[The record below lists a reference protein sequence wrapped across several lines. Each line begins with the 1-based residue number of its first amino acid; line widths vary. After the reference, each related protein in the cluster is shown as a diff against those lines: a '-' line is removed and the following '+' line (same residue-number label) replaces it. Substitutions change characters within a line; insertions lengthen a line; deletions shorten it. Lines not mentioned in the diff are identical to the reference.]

1 MQLISTV
8 NPYLLQYTI
17 DVLGLE
23 RSTIMK
29 DWPDPKLD
37 NSPVSRIEMAFVLA
51 LTLLAFLIPALDWF
65 GY

>member
-1 MQLISTV
+1 
-8 NPYLLQYTI
+8 
-17 DVLGLE
+17 
-23 RSTIMK
+23 MK

-37 NSPVSRIEMAFVLA
+37 NSPVSRIEIAFVLA